1 MEKTMEHAVLS
12 AVTAHPG
19 AFRLDMEDWLRR
31 PENWL
36 VWAAFEYHA
45 NEAWN
50 KGRRHYS
57 ARTIGEVIRHHTLLA
72 DSSSDFKVT
81 DWLWPDLARL
91 YMLVHPERSGF
102 FETRGRRAA

>member
-1 MEKTMEHAVLS
+1 MKKTMEQIVMDAV
-12 AVTAHPG
+12 VTHPG
-19 AFRLDMEDWLRR
+19 MFRLNMEQWFSH
-31 PENWL
+31 PSNWL
-36 VWAAFEYHA
+36 VWGAFEYHA
-45 NEAWN
+45 NDAWN

-72 DSSSDFKVT
+72 DSNADFKVT

-91 YMLVHPERSGF
+91 YMIVHPERAGF